1 MVPESLTHHDHVLSK
16 IVAWFL
22 EGEVEGI
29 YEASE
34 QITLTDVHVY
44 FPMSSEVWNDHQW
57 EERNSLR
64 SCVTKLPLRV
74 GMATRF

>member
-34 QITLTDVHVY
+34 QITLALTDVHVY
-44 FPMSSEVWNDHQW
+44 FPMSSEV
-57 EERNSLR
+57 
-64 SCVTKLPLRV
+64 
-74 GMATRF
+74 